1 MHAEEKILFV
11 LFLKKC
17 GLYDRFIE
25 SLYKS
30 LNIDLD
36 SFTKSRSPLNF
47 IMGAFNWEKENEMN
61 GNYVD
66 WCRCNGKWVKSVI
79 KFNKKYLK

>member
-1 MHAEEKILFV
+1 MHTEEKILFV
-11 LFLKKC
+11 LFLKKHE
-17 GLYDRFIE
+17 LYDRFIE

-36 SFTKSRSPLNF
+36 SFTKSRYQLNF
-47 IMGAFNWEKENEMN
+47 IMGAFNWEEENEMN

-66 WCRCNGKWVKSVI
+66 WCGCNGKWVKNLM